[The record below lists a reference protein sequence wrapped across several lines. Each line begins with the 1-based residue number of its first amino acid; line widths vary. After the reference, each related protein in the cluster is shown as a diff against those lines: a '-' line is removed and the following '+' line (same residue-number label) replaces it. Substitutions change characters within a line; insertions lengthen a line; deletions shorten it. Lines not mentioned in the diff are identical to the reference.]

1 MLRFKKKC
9 IFAVQILVFIKTNV
23 YRKNLYFFNC
33 YLKRKEFDMKPLVL
47 SDNELISRYQYGDES
62 ALKALIGRYEK
73 RLFSY
78 IMISVKNKELA
89 EDIFQ
94 DTFIKVIN
102 TIRSGNY
109 HEEGKF
115 FQWVMR
121 IANNL
126 RIDYYR
132 KVQRLPVYEN
142 NGEFDIFEI
151 LSNREESVE
160 QKLIREQIY
169 ADVANLVEY
178 LPQEQKEVLVMRIYQ
193 DYSFKEIA
201 DMTGVSINT
210 ALGRMRYA
218 IMNLR
223 KMISRHGVVV
233 D

>member
-1 MLRFKKKC
+1 
-9 IFAVQILVFIKTNV
+9 
-23 YRKNLYFFNC
+23 
-33 YLKRKEFDMKPLVL
+33 MKANVL
-47 SDNELISRYQYGDES
+47 SDNELVQRYQYGDES
-62 ALKALIGRYEK
+62 ALKALISRYEK
-73 RLFSY
+73 RLFTY

-115 FQWVMR
+115 FQWIMR

-132 KVQRLPVYEN
+132 KVQRLPLYES
-142 NGEFDIFEI
+142 NGEFDIFDVI
-151 LSNREESVE
+151 STREESVE
-160 QKLIREQIY
+160 QKLIREQIFE
-169 ADVANLVEY
+169 DVSNLVDY
-178 LPQEQKEVLVMRIYQ
+178 LPKEQKEVLVMRIYQ

-201 DMTGVSINT
+201 ESTGVSINT

-218 IMNLR
+218 LINLR
-223 KMISRHGVVV
+223 KMIDRHGVVV

>member
-1 MLRFKKKC
+1 
-9 IFAVQILVFIKTNV
+9 
-23 YRKNLYFFNC
+23 
-33 YLKRKEFDMKPLVL
+33 MKANVL
-47 SDNELISRYQYGDES
+47 SDNELVQRYQYGDES
-62 ALKALIGRYEK
+62 ALKALISRYEK
-73 RLFSY
+73 RLFTY

-132 KVQRLPVYEN
+132 KVQRLPLYES
-142 NGEFDIFEI
+142 NGEFDIFDVI
-151 LSNREESVE
+151 STREESVE
-160 QKLIREQIY
+160 QKLIREQIFE
-169 ADVANLVEY
+169 DVSNLVDY
-178 LPQEQKEVLVMRIYQ
+178 LPKEQKEVLVMRIYQ
-193 DYSFKEIA
+193 DNSFKEIA
-201 DMTGVSINT
+201 ESTGESINT

-218 IMNLR
+218 LINLR
-223 KMISRHGVVV
+223 KMIDRHGVVV